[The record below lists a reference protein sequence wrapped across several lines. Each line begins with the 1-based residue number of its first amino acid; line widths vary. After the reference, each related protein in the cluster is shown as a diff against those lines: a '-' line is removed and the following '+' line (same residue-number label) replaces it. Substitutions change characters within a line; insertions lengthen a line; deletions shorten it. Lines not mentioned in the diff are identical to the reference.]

1 MNEDSLHSTALWCSE
16 QEEVIKQLQNICLDN
31 PLDEEAKGILKRLV
45 DIQNELDIL
54 YKNCEQELFV

>member
-1 MNEDSLHSTALWCSE
+1 MDSIHATALWCSE

>member
-1 MNEDSLHSTALWCSE
+1 MEEKTPHSVALWCSE

-31 PLDEEAKGILKRLV
+31 PLDEEAKSILKRLV